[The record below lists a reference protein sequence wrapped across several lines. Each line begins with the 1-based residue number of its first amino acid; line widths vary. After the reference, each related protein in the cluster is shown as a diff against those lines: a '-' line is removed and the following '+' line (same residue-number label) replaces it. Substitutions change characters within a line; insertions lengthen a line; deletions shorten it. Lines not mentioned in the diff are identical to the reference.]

1 MSLQHLHLS
10 PEAITALYKDLLI
23 IPENLETVTTPPRT
37 AEKPERKFL
46 GENNRRIAIIVNEP
60 DNVFLA
66 ENNLEFLTKVLDAC
80 KLNVA
85 DVAIINKA
93 NLEIDQEFLKTE
105 VNPLHVWLFGVD
117 PIEIKLPLTF
127 PQFKVQSYAGCQY
140 LYAPPLASIN
150 EATNEGKSAKR
161 KLWECLKS
169 VFIG

>member
-1 MSLQHLHLS
+1 MSLQNLQLLR
-10 PEAITALYKDLLI
+10 EAIIALYKDFLI
-23 IPENLETVTTPPRT
+23 IPEILEMETTAPKT

-46 GENNRRIAIIVNEP
+46 GENKRRIAVIVNEP

-66 ENNLEFLTKVLDAC
+66 ENNLEFLAKVLDAC

-93 NLEIDQEFLKTE
+93 NLEIDQEFLKSE

-150 EATNEGKSAKR
+150 APTDDGKLRKR